1 MQGYR
6 IPVTKEYQH
15 YNEYQT
21 PVKHRS
27 SFVIKYQL
35 CVLEPCYTG
44 YRVLVLAMPGY
55 CPGSFY
61 TGVLAMGTG
70 VMLPGY

>member
-1 MQGYR
+1 MGTGFLLQR
-6 IPVTKEYQH
+6 NI
-15 YNEYQT
+15 NIIMNIRLLLNM
-21 PVKHRS
+21 HRS

-44 YRVLVLAMPGY
+44 SRVLVLAMPGY